1 MNKDKKIV
9 AHLEEPIYDN
19 FKEYEGKD
27 YKSSLTSE
35 TIDELTDFEGKTIY
49 QTIEMC
55 KKIKE
60 YINSDFEIL
69 EEYFSSSKTML
80 KDSSKIM
87 KRNYIIMRLA
97 ALKYTILMDEELVYE
112 YLKIAS
118 LALRNIEEY
127 KKDYELIQ
135 KIEYY
140 MKALKERGITCFG
153 QDFLDILAFITDKV
167 TMSYDNFNKVCDHL
181 SIRLEGINSSS
192 PKSIDEL
199 YSERNEKINAI
210 TRKLDI

>member
-9 AHLEEPIYDN
+9 AHLEDPIYDD

-192 PKSIDEL
+192 PKNIDEL